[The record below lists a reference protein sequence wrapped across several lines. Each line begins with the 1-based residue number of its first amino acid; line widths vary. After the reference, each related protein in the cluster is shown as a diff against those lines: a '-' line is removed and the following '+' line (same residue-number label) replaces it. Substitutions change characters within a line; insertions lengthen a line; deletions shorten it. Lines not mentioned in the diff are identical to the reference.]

1 MRRRAG
7 GIRLL
12 VIMAAALLVASC
24 TGGAGKSAGGSY
36 HGPPVKGP
44 ANLVGVHFAWANLAG
59 EAHLVKDLSGGSTF
73 DIVTWCSVETS
84 PGQFDWRSLDR
95 AVDSANQLGIKV
107 FLKLETG
114 SCWATGEPAAQGGSR
129 TRGITHMPSSMDAW
143 AGFVRAVVKRY
154 APLGVREYAV
164 GNEVNVANHFNGG
177 VSQYRQLVEATARAI
192 KASDP
197 GAEVLDGGIS
207 STGWGAA
214 LVADLESR
222 GMSSQALST
231 YQAYFAYRISSGQFP
246 AVRSSTQL
254 SSVMRSSV
262 MQRDIAFAKLTLS
275 LASSGVISA
284 LQLHYYEPSSE
295 LLALLA
301 FLRAHLPSGFPIQ
314 AWEVGEYLP
323 PGVNLSDPLLAE
335 DAVKL
340 ASLLLGSGVSP
351 VIWLP
356 LEFQGNRSR
365 ESNYALLDPQGAPR
379 PIWAAWLRIA
389 SVTAGADRTT
399 GLYDEGGVIG
409 LKAAAGGRSSLLVW
423 STSGTR
429 LLHFSPELRVTAP
442 DGGPIAS
449 TGGKLELGGSPV
461 LLSGPESAGGALQVV
476 S

>member
-12 VIMAAALLVASC
+12 VVVAAVLLVVSC
-24 TGGAGKSAGGSY
+24 AGGGGAPAGESY
-36 HGPPVKGP
+36 DGPPVEGP
-44 ANLVGVHFAWANLAG
+44 ANLVGVHFAWASLAG

-84 PGQFDWRSLDR
+84 PGRFDWRSLDR
-95 AVDSANQLGIKV
+95 AVDSANRLGIRV

-114 SCWATGEPAAQGGSR
+114 SCWATGEPAAQGASR
-129 TRGITHMPSSMDAW
+129 TRGITHMPSSMKAW
-143 AGFVRAVVKRY
+143 AGFVRAVVRHY

-177 VSQYRQLVEATARAI
+177 VSEYRQLVEATAGAI
-192 KASDP
+192 RASDR

-214 LVADLESR
+214 LVAGLESR
-222 GMSSQALST
+222 GMPGQALSA
-231 YQAYFAYRISSGQFP
+231 YQAYFAYRTSTGQFP
-246 AVRSSTQL
+246 AVKSSAQL
-254 SSVMRSSV
+254 SRVMGSSV
-262 MQRDIAFAKLTLS
+262 IQRDVAFANLTLS
-275 LASSGVISA
+275 LASAGVISA

-301 FLRAHLPSGFPIQ
+301 FLRAHLPPGFAIQ
-314 AWEVGEYLP
+314 AWEAGEYLP
-323 PGVNLSDPLLAE
+323 PGASQSASRLAE

-365 ESNYALLDPQGAPR
+365 ESNYALVGSQGTPR
-379 PIWAAWLRIA
+379 PVWAAWLRIA

-399 GLYDEGGVIG
+399 GLYDKAGVIG
-409 LKAAAGGRSSLLVW
+409 LKTAAGGRSSLLVW

-429 LLHFSPELRVTAP
+429 LLRVSPGFRVTAP
-442 DGGPIAS
+442 AGGRVVS
-449 TGGKLELGGSPV
+449 TGGDLELGGSPV
-461 LLSGPESAGGALQVV
+461 LLSGPESAGGVLRVV